1 MQMATV
7 LNNLYPGDSIFKNI
21 LGDSYLAKG
30 NYSKAQECYN
40 AAVYKDVKNT
50 GIRWKCG
57 DSSCIKRS
65 WCMSCNDVRGSD
77 GGWCSHDHPIQIPSG
92 KVGVMR
98 ALWES
103 RTREASLDR
112 REIR

>member
-1 MQMATV
+1 VEDA
-7 LNNLYPGDSIFKNI
+7 K
-21 LGDSYLAKG
+21 YLSHRAYCFG
-30 NYSKAQECYN
+30 CSKLIE
-40 AAVYKDVKNT
+40 

-98 ALWES
+98 ALWEWK
-103 RTREASLDR
+103 TRGASSGR